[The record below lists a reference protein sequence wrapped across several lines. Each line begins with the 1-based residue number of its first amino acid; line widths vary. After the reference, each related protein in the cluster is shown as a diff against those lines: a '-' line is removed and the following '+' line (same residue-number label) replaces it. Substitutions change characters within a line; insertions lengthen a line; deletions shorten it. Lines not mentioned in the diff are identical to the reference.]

1 MSRQWRYLRGASP
14 FALQKSQYVGRLA
27 VDGGFRQQQLSA
39 PDHLAVEKQDM
50 LMEEVQWSSD
60 LISPKQVTGTALLGK
75 ACDILEIVGHSP
87 GTVGQAA
94 LAEKTGIPRATLYRI
109 LAALISRGL
118 LRSDPLSQNYTL
130 GFNFLELAQNAWSS
144 SDLAAIAS
152 VELRRLRDLTG
163 ETSYLAV
170 QEGSHVLALGR
181 FESAHDRRSN
191 ARLGAL
197 KPMHCTSQ
205 GKAILAYLS
214 QSQLDQV
221 LGAELA
227 AFTDNTITDAD
238 QLKANLAIV
247 RARGYAIDDEEIVL
261 GTRCVGAAIRDPD
274 GRPVAAISVAGPTFR
289 MHPERAEQL
298 GKELVEV
305 AKRISSQ
312 LAPALRAAPQHSKDY
327 KVWTRNPAFV
337 GAAPRWDA
345 RMQRL
350 FWSDLLA
357 PAVRVQEVTESVI
370 SLHAL
375 SERINSLCLCE
386 DGFLVAV
393 GTDVVLG
400 DDGGIREK
408 FEGACDLPIQVLR
421 ASPQGAVWA
430 AAFNAETGVTRIG
443 PWSPARGLET
453 VFDIQGEVA
462 DMAFAAD
469 RGLFVAQPSRQCI
482 YLLEPGKGRK
492 RKFADIPK
500 VAGSPCAL
508 AIDEKLN
515 PWIGLSDG
523 WSVVKLDENGEIE
536 RTVPLPIPN
545 PTGIAFGGSDLIKI
559 FVMSARTGLSR
570 DSLNNA
576 PLCGQ
581 LLSIDVGERGLPD
594 AIGKL

>member
-1 MSRQWRYLRGASP
+1 MNEIR
-14 FALQKSQYVGRLA
+14 
-27 VDGGFRQQQLSA
+27 
-39 PDHLAVEKQDM
+39 
-50 LMEEVQWSSD
+50 WSSD
-60 LISPKQVTGTALLGK
+60 LISPRQITGTALLGK

-87 GTVGQAA
+87 GMVGQAA
-94 LAEKTGIPRATLYRI
+94 LADKTGIPRATLYRI

-118 LRSDPLSQNYTL
+118 LRTDPLSQNYTL

-170 QEGSHVLALGR
+170 QEGTHVLALGR

-205 GKAILAYLS
+205 GKAILAHFS
-214 QSQLDQV
+214 QNQLDQI
-221 LGAELA
+221 LDGELT
-227 AFTDNTITDAD
+227 AFTDNTITNAD
-238 QLKANLAIV
+238 QLKAHLAIV

-261 GTRCVGAAIRDPD
+261 GTRCVGAAILDPD

-312 LAPALRAAPQHSKDY
+312 LAPALKATPQQSKDY
-327 KVWTRNPAFV
+327 KVWTRNPAFI
-337 GAAPRWDA
+337 GGAPRWDA
-345 RMQRL
+345 SMQRL
-350 FWSDLLA
+350 CWVDLLA
-357 PAVRVQEVTESVI
+357 PAVRVQEEAETVI

-386 DGFLVAV
+386 NGFVVSV
-393 GTDVVLG
+393 GKDLLIG
-400 DDGGIREK
+400 DHTGIRERLVSSN
-408 FEGACDLPIQVLR
+408 DLAIRVLR
-421 ASPQGAVWA
+421 ASSQGEVWA
-430 AAFNAETGVTRIG
+430 AALDADTNITKIG
-443 PWSPARGLET
+443 PWHRAGGLET
-453 VFDIQGEVA
+453 VFEIQGEVS
-462 DMAFAAD
+462 DIAFAAD
-469 RGLFVAQPSRQCI
+469 RGLFVALPSRQAI
-482 YLLEPGKGRK
+482 YLLEPDVGRK

-508 AIDEKLN
+508 AIDENLN

-536 RTVPLPIPN
+536 RTIALPIPN
-545 PTGIAFGGSDLIKI
+545 PTGIAFGGRNLTELFIT
-559 FVMSARTGLSR
+559 SARTGLSR

-594 AIGKL
+594 AICEL